1 MKLKPETIESAD
13 WDEVESPPLSAE
25 LLSRMRTVKETHPNR
40 PSRITSV
47 QSHKPIYLD
56 QEIQTYL
63 SAHAESKGM
72 DLSELVNNLLR
83 KDIELIEAVK

>member
-1 MKLKPETIESAD
+1 MKDKYDFSKGKRGQFYNAEAVFTE
-13 WDEVESPPLSAE
+13 PL
-25 LLSRMRTVKETHPNR
+25 
-40 PSRITSV
+40 
-47 QSHKPIYLD
+47 YLD

-63 SAHAESKGM
+63 SARAESKGM